1 MQNLERQNIIHR
13 VLLGLL
19 LAGVSTASVAQQ
31 GDDSFKTYHVA
42 GNVHMLEPAN
52 TNGNVGVLS
61 GEDDIPL
68 IDDHFDFSVESLLR
82 SIAAISNEEVR
93 FVVNTHVHP
102 DHMGGNNKLAA
113 FGVTIIAHD
122 TVRLQMLKDIRIPR
136 RGGIFMDQPPA
147 AARPILTYTEAISFH
162 VNGKEVRVF
171 LSPPAYT
178 GGDSFVYFMGS
189 DVLHL
194 GDVFRTN
201 MYPIIDSY
209 NGGSFLGTIEAMGVA
224 IGMAGP
230 NTRVIPGHGAGPSD
244 RQGILDYQGLLFT
257 LRDRVQALIDDG
269 NSIEQVLAAE
279 PTKDLDARWG
289 GVPSWTAVDLLPII
303 YAELTQ

>member
-1 MQNLERQNIIHR
+1 
-13 VLLGLL
+13 
-19 LAGVSTASVAQQ
+19 
-31 GDDSFKTYHVA
+31 
-42 GNVHMLEPAN
+42 MLEPAN

-61 GEDDIPL
+61 GEDGILL
-68 IDDHFDFSVESLLR
+68 IDDHFDFSVDSLLR

-102 DHMGGNNKLAA
+102 DHMGGNNKLVA

-147 AARPILTYTEAISFH
+147 AARPILTYNEAISFH
-162 VNGKEVRVF
+162 VNGEEVRVF
-171 LSPPAYT
+171 LSPPAHT

-209 NGGSFLGTIEAMGVA
+209 NGGSFLGMIEAMGVA
-224 IGMAGP
+224 IGYGPYDKNQRIECHADGPGDTGRTAHHRCLVSAGRKIP
-230 NTRVIPGHGAGPSD
+230 PDCRAGTENRHRGEGGTHRQAKTRGCQATNGRAVIPLGG
-244 RQGILDYQGLLFT
+244 
-257 LRDRVQALIDDG
+257 RDREGHAHRVGGPPEATHHPAL
-269 NSIEQVLAAE
+269 
-279 PTKDLDARWG
+279 
-289 GVPSWTAVDLLPII
+289 
-303 YAELTQ
+303 